1 VAENKGVGVMSGEK
15 TSEELLPCPFCVGR
29 SLVYEHWNEAGHQT
43 FHVKCLHC
51 GATTDYWGSR
61 EEVVNI
67 WNTRHVVCKTT
78 KEEIEEAKAWRK
90 ENGNSWGRVITEP
103 LDFDGFSDYG
113 SATERELELRAKVRD
128 IGMLAVKQQ
137 ERREFVKQA
146 SIAIAASGS
155 DHVGCLEANY
165 IINTA
170 FDLWSELDKQLTELE
185 KKESNEQG

>member
-1 VAENKGVGVMSGEK
+1 M
-15 TSEELLPCPFCVGR
+15 SEELLPCPFCVGR

-90 ENGNSWGRVITEP
+90 EKGNSWGKVITEP
-103 LDFDGFSDYG
+103 LDFED
-113 SATERELELRAKVRD
+113 AQT
-128 IGMLAVKQQ
+128 KQQ
-137 ERREFVKQA
+137 EIEKQNEYIMKQA
-146 SIAIAASGS
+146 AELTG
-155 DHVGCLEANY
+155 HKYEV
-165 IINTA
+165 
-170 FDLWSELDKQLTELE
+170 FDKLLDSLSVEE
-185 KKESNEQG
+185 KNVKE